1 MPRQKILADKD
12 VLESALGVIR
22 DYGPDGLTFAS
33 LAKACGLSGATLV
46 QRFGSKSALLKAA
59 MLHAWDLLD
68 ANTQAAITAAP
79 HSPEGVV
86 QLLLALSHGYGD
98 VETYAD
104 GLLMLREDLRD
115 PQLRSRGKA
124 WQTVLVE
131 AVAARLPGHSREA
144 ANLVLEQWQGS
155 LLWWSFDPSDK
166 VEHYVERRL
175 RAFLAIVMDA

>member
-1 MPRQKILADKD
+1 MPRQKILADED

-115 PQLRSRGKA
+115 PELRDRGKA
-124 WQTVLVE
+124 WQATLE
-131 AVAARLPGHSREA
+131 QAIASRLPGHPRDMAS
-144 ANLVLEQWQGS
+144 LVLDQWQGS
-155 LLWWSFDPSDK
+155 LLWWSFDPKDK
-166 VEHYVERRL
+166 LEHYVERRL
-175 RAFLAIVMDA
+175 RAFLAIVMGA